1 MTYSSDP
8 DLPDRVDRLG
18 ALGGIGFTALAL
30 ASTAVVPMAPAA
42 DDPAGEIRDYV
53 VDHQSALGVS
63 TVLTA
68 AAMLALVGFVAMV
81 HRRLSARGRSPVA
94 AGAFLITGTACIA
107 LGLLGTIVEAALV
120 QRIAPVADDATVAS
134 WFQLWDLVAFTGPP
148 LAVNLGVG
156 VAAFALHRERAF
168 PAWLTATAA
177 ASVVISTVGL
187 VIDLAGDGV
196 VPAGLDLGGFLLA
209 NVWIVGLS
217 ATVLLRSR
225 SRSGAA
231 APAAPAAV
239 EPTRP
244 LTA

>member
-1 MTYSSDP
+1 MSSQFHVPQSRAEADP
-8 DLPDRVDRLG
+8 RRWV
-18 ALGGIGFTALAL
+18 ALAVLLL
-30 ASTAVVPMAPAA
+30 ANFMNLMDVTIVNVALPSLRENLNADASQIEWVIAA
-42 DDPAGEIRDYV
+42 YV
-53 VDHQSALGVS
+53 
-63 TVLTA
+63 
-68 AAMLALVGFVAMV
+68 LAF
-81 HRRLSARGRSPVA
+81 
-94 AGAFLITGTACIA
+94 A
-107 LGLLGTIVEAALV
+107 LGLLPFGRLGDIIGRTHM
-120 QRIAPVADDATVAS
+120 
-134 WFQLWDLVAFTGPP
+134 FLW
-148 LAVNLGVG
+148 G

-231 APAAPAAV
+231 QSSYNSGSRSPA
-239 EPTRP
+239 
-244 LTA
+244 